1 MIYCC
6 ESYLSL
12 TGNPYLVGRPGGA
25 DELVKLFDAAGIQ
38 AAMTLISSADAADN
52 RSVKEAMDKHPPG
65 SSACAW

>member
-25 DELVKLFDAAGIQ
+25 DERPSFDTTPDERLDFLSGE
-38 AAMTLISSADAADN
+38 
-52 RSVKEAMDKHPPG
+52 SVVRHLESIAKHPG
-65 SSACAW
+65 